1 VIKLGKNSPLKTTS
15 LLLSV
20 VVCMSLLLT
29 MGGAGT
35 AAVSSRAAA
44 SPTMTVAKNPLGAA
58 RSSFTGQTTTGQAV
72 TGYFTPLSFA
82 RRNGNLVAR
91 GLVNGVVQQAGTNT
105 TFAMLRT
112 VKVASINGADPSA
125 RQAEAQ
131 AVCRILRLR
140 LGPIRLNLLGLRVVT
155 NRIKVNIVAI
165 PGPGNLLG
173 NLLCAIAH
181 LLDGPPTPAQ
191 LRELQNLL
199 NQILGRLNLG

>member
-1 VIKLGKNSPLKTTS
+1 VIKRGKNSPLKTGS

-35 AAVSSRAAA
+35 AAVSSQAAA

-58 RSSFTGQTTTGQAV
+58 RSAFTGQTATGEAV
-72 TGYFTPLSFA
+72 SGYFTPLSFA

-155 NRIKVNIVAI
+155 NRIKLRIVAV

-173 NLLCAIAH
+173 NLLCAVAH

-191 LRELQNLL
+191 LRQLQSLL

>member
-1 VIKLGKNSPLKTTS
+1 VIKLGKNSPLKTAS

-29 MGGAGT
+29 TGGAVT
-35 AAVSSRAAA
+35 AAGSSQAPA
-44 SPTMTVAKNPLGAA
+44 SPTKTVAKNPLGAA
-58 RSSFTGQTTTGQAV
+58 RSAFTGQTTTGEAV

-82 RRNGNLVAR
+82 RKNGNLVAR

-112 VKVASINGADPSA
+112 VKVASINGAAPTA
-125 RQAEAQ
+125 RVAEAQ

-140 LGPIRLNLLGLRVVT
+140 LGPIRLNLLGLRVLT
-155 NRIKVNIVAI
+155 NTIRLRIIAV

-173 NLLCAIAH
+173 NLLCAVAH

-191 LRELQNLL
+191 LRQLQSLL